1 MKIVKLQNGNV
12 KIYQTD
18 GDLIHSLPPNLHVYV
33 SEINCIIKHPDGDI
47 PLDPTEITATQI
59 LPAAEVAFS
68 GTNQEL
74 GELLSESFFFRVAN
88 GGGGGGGD
96 QIIKGSTPPNDTS
109 KFWFNTTLGFT
120 FYYEPGVNRWLSDQN
135 YVQNFSANGTLNNNG
150 FFKIDNVR
158 LTADRGIVTP
168 YASSLAFFTW
178 YQSTDVAGD
187 AVVYSQGNV
196 IKSVPVSGLQGAALV
211 PDFPIINEFE
221 TISLQW
227 QGLQTSNFVGYLSYK
242 ITYIA

>member
-18 GDLIHSLPPNLHVYV
+18 GDLIHSLPPNLHVYI
-33 SEINCIIKHPDGDI
+33 SESNCIIKHTEGDI

-88 GGGGGGGD
+88 GGGGGGD
-96 QIIKGSTPPNDTS
+96 QIIKGPTPPSDTS
-109 KFWFNTTLGFT
+109 KFWYNTNIGIDFVYNTAIS
-120 FYYEPGVNRWLSDQN
+120 RWISLQD
-135 YVQNFSANGTLNNNG
+135 YVQNFSADGNLNNNT

-158 LTADRGIVTP
+158 LAADLGITTP
-168 YASSLAFFTW
+168 FNASLAFFTW
-178 YQSTDVAGD
+178 NQQSNVSGN
-187 AVVYSQGNV
+187 AVIYSGGNV
-196 IKSVPVSGLQGAALV
+196 VKSIPVSGLKSGALV
-211 PDFPIINEFE
+211 PEFPIIDEFE
-221 TISLQW
+221 NISIQW
-227 QGLQTSNFVGYLSYK
+227 QGVQTTNIIGYLSYK
-242 ITYIA
+242 VTYIP